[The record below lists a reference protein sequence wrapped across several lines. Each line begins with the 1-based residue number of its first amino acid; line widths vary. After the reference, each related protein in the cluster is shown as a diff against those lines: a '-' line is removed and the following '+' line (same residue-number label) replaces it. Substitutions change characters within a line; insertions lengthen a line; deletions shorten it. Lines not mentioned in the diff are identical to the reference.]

1 MANAIEIAIPEGA
14 NFLERLV
21 PPNMHGSA
29 HMGPFIYL
37 SNVLGMQEA
46 WGISAREE
54 TFDQRR
60 KNNNECAV
68 ITGRFFMQVKRAMLC
83 EALLPWDGKNKE
95 SRSSSCS
102 LRCNKLH
109 VPVTVP

>member
-46 WGISAREE
+46 WGISARED

-60 KNNNECAV
+60 KNNNE
-68 ITGRFFMQVKRAMLC
+68 M
-83 EALLPWDGKNKE
+83 
-95 SRSSSCS
+95 
-102 LRCNKLH
+102 RCNHRQVLH
-109 VPVTVP
+109 AGEESHAL